1 VAKARYESSLRGVH
15 YGRGKGCKTATPELE
30 YLVFDMREIW
40 WSVGGY
46 WGDEDESSD
55 VADLFKIRGIKCTV
69 LQPFEFG
76 SDSE

>member
-1 VAKARYESSLRGVH
+1 
-15 YGRGKGCKTATPELE
+15 
-30 YLVFDMREIW
+30 
-40 WSVGGY
+40 VGGY

-69 LQPFEFG
+69 LQPFEFA